1 MPAAVQNKPRSKPT
15 RGLANPSERSRQSQ
29 SGPSPTPLQLL
40 RHGDPVRSPDKSPG
54 LRLLVK
60 LRQISTPIAL
70 IAVLGVLPLYAWSV
84 STQRSWGERYQN
96 HEQLRQDVQR
106 WLTETE
112 TRKHDITEQ
121 AELKPQ
127 GYVPQGPA
135 NSIFLPEMAPRPAHP
150 PIPPARVQI
159 KPDVNAPLAY

>member
-15 RGLANPSERSRQSQ
+15 RDLAKPSDRSRQSQ
-29 SGPSPTPLQLL
+29 GGLSSAPLQLL
-40 RHGDPVRSPDKSPG
+40 RRGDNVKSPG

-60 LRQISTPIAL
+60 LRQISTPVAL
-70 IAVLGVLPLYAWSV
+70 IAVLGVLPFYAWSV

-96 HEQLRQDVQR
+96 QEQLRQDVQR

-112 TRKHDITEQ
+112 NRKHDITQQ

-127 GYVPQGPA
+127 GYIPQGPA

-150 PIPPARVQI
+150 PTPQARVQI
-159 KPDVNAPLAY
+159 KPDVNSPLAY

>member
-15 RGLANPSERSRQSQ
+15 RGLANPSGRSRHPQKGVS
-29 SGPSPTPLQLL
+29 SAPLQLL
-40 RHGDPVRSPDKSPG
+40 QRESNPKSPG

-60 LRQISTPIAL
+60 LRQISTPVAL

-84 STQRSWGERYQN
+84 STQRSWGQRYQH
-96 HEQLRQDVQR
+96 HEQLRQDVQY

-112 TRKHDITEQ
+112 TLKHDITEQ

-150 PIPPARVQI
+150 PIPPVRVQI
-159 KPDVNAPLAY
+159 KPDVNTPLAY